1 MERILR
7 RQGGAIARGGE
18 IFVLAARFALSFSSA
33 KIAALRDF
41 STVNP

>member
-7 RQGGAIARGGE
+7 RQGRAIARGGE